1 MTSVG
6 SHRKRPKL
14 TWSGKSSGK
23 TPDLVRP
30 EALQLVRRYLEASG
44 EAESRDLAVAHDLEL
59 LQRLG
64 AVGDDGMLTNAA
76 WWMFVGSGRPV
87 IEYRLRGGHR
97 ELRLSGE
104 LSGLEQLT
112 LVLDAVRRNN
122 PEVRMPDWV
131 EEETVPALSA
141 QATREAVINGVV
153 HRDWSVSHATEVE
166 QEHRLGT
173 LRVRSPGGFVGGFGE
188 YNMFSRPQ
196 FPRNAH
202 LMKLLKPLGLVEMRG
217 AGIHR
222 MVSGLVGH
230 GQPAPTFREVE
241 GSSVEV
247 FLGGRPPDPA
257 WQLWIS
263 ELGRPRVLEDH
274 RLLLLLRRVA
284 DHRWIDIRTA
294 ARITHTNEFMAR
306 TLLRRLS
313 SIKVSGAWFLVPVA
327 GVPTEGP
334 EVWTLSQPAREGL
347 TSLYDRVKLA
357 MPGRDRQAVARS
369 YVQSRGRLST
379 TELGSILGI
388 SAAGAVPLIQKLER
402 IGVVQPAWAHRKG
415 RGFHYVLKD
424 PVSAEVLGEE

>member
-6 SHRKRPKL
+6 SRRKRPKL
-14 TWSGKSSGK
+14 TWSGKSSGIA
-23 TPDLVRP
+23 PDLARP

-44 EAESRDLAVAHDLEL
+44 EAEPRDLAASPDSEL

-64 AVGDDGMLTNAA
+64 AVGGDGMLTNAA
-76 WWMFVGSGRPV
+76 WLMLVGNGRPV

-104 LSGLEQLT
+104 LSVLEQLT

-122 PEVRMPDWV
+122 PEVRMPDWA

-141 QATREAVINGVV
+141 QVAREAVINGVV
-153 HRDWSVSHATEVE
+153 HRDWTVPHATEVE

-188 YNMFSRPQ
+188 YDVFSRSQ
-196 FPRNAH
+196 FPRNSH
-202 LMKLLKPLGLVEMRG
+202 LMKLLKPLGLVEIRG
-217 AGIHR
+217 TGVRR

-247 FLGGRPPDPA
+247 LLGGRPPDPA

-263 ELGRPRVLEDH
+263 ELGWPRTLEDH

-294 ARITHTNEFMAR
+294 ARITHAHEILAR
-306 TLLRRLS
+306 TLLRKLG
-313 SIKVSGAWFLVPVA
+313 SIKVSGSWLLIPVA
-327 GVPTEGP
+327 GVPPESS

-347 TSLYDRVKLA
+347 AALYDRMKLA

-424 PVSAEVLGEE
+424 PVSGEE

>member
-6 SHRKRPKL
+6 SRRKRPKL
-14 TWSGKSSGK
+14 TWSGKSSGIA
-23 TPDLVRP
+23 PDLVRP

-44 EAESRDLAVAHDLEL
+44 EAEPRDLAASPDSEL

-64 AVGDDGMLTNAA
+64 AVGGDGMLTNAA
-76 WWMFVGSGRPV
+76 WLMLVGNGRPV

-104 LSGLEQLT
+104 LSVLEQLT

-122 PEVRMPDWV
+122 PEVRMPDWA

-141 QATREAVINGVV
+141 QVAREAVINGVV
-153 HRDWSVSHATEVE
+153 HRDWTVPHATEVE

-188 YNMFSRPQ
+188 YDVFSRSQ
-196 FPRNAH
+196 FPRNSH
-202 LMKLLKPLGLVEMRG
+202 LMKLLKPLGLVEIRG
-217 AGIHR
+217 TGVRR

-247 FLGGRPPDPA
+247 LLGGRPPDPA

-263 ELGRPRVLEDH
+263 ELGWPRTLEDH

-294 ARITHTNEFMAR
+294 ARITHAHEILAR
-306 TLLRRLS
+306 TLLRKLG
-313 SIKVSGAWFLVPVA
+313 SIKVSGSWLLIPVA
-327 GVPTEGP
+327 GVPPESP

-347 TSLYDRVKLA
+347 AALYDRVKLA

-402 IGVVQPAWAHRKG
+402 TGVVQPAWAHRKG

-424 PVSAEVLGEE
+424 PVSGEE

>member
-1 MTSVG
+1 MG
-6 SHRKRPKL
+6 SRRKRPKL
-14 TWSGKSSGK
+14 TWSGKSSGIA
-23 TPDLVRP
+23 PDLARP

-44 EAESRDLAVAHDLEL
+44 EAEPRDLAASPDSEL

-64 AVGDDGMLTNAA
+64 AVGGDGMLTNAA
-76 WWMFVGSGRPV
+76 WLMLVGNGRPV

-104 LSGLEQLT
+104 LSVLEQLT

-122 PEVRMPDWV
+122 PEVRMPDWA

-141 QATREAVINGVV
+141 QVAREAVINGVV
-153 HRDWSVSHATEVE
+153 HRDWTVPHATEVE

-188 YNMFSRPQ
+188 YDVFSRSQ
-196 FPRNAH
+196 FPRNSH
-202 LMKLLKPLGLVEMRG
+202 LMKLLKPLGLVEIRG
-217 AGIHR
+217 TGVRR

-247 FLGGRPPDPA
+247 LLGGRPPDPA

-263 ELGRPRVLEDH
+263 ELGWPRTLEDH

-294 ARITHTNEFMAR
+294 ARITHAHEILAR
-306 TLLRRLS
+306 TLLRKLG
-313 SIKVSGAWFLVPVA
+313 SIKVSGSWLLIPVA
-327 GVPTEGP
+327 GVPPESP

-347 TSLYDRVKLA
+347 AALYDRVKLA

-402 IGVVQPAWAHRKG
+402 TGVVQPAWAHRKG

-424 PVSAEVLGEE
+424 PVSGEASGEE

>member
-6 SHRKRPKL
+6 SRRKRPKL
-14 TWSGKSSGK
+14 TWSGKSSGIA
-23 TPDLVRP
+23 PDLARP

-44 EAESRDLAVAHDLEL
+44 EAEPRDLAASPDSEL

-64 AVGDDGMLTNAA
+64 AVGGDGMLTNAA
-76 WWMFVGSGRPV
+76 WLMLVGNGRPV

-104 LSGLEQLT
+104 LSVLEQLT

-122 PEVRMPDWV
+122 PEVRMPDWA

-141 QATREAVINGVV
+141 QVAREAVINGVV
-153 HRDWSVSHATEVE
+153 HRDWTVPHATEVE

-188 YNMFSRPQ
+188 YDVFSRSQ
-196 FPRNAH
+196 FPRNSH
-202 LMKLLKPLGLVEMRG
+202 LMKLLKPLGLVEIRG
-217 AGIHR
+217 TGVRR

-247 FLGGRPPDPA
+247 LLGGRPPDPA

-263 ELGRPRVLEDH
+263 ELGWPRTLEDH

-294 ARITHTNEFMAR
+294 ARITHAHEILAR
-306 TLLRRLS
+306 TLLRKLG
-313 SIKVSGAWFLVPVA
+313 SIKVSGSWLLIPVA
-327 GVPTEGP
+327 GVPPESS

-347 TSLYDRVKLA
+347 AALYDRVKLA

-388 SAAGAVPLIQKLER
+388 SAAGAIPLIQKLER
-402 IGVVQPAWAHRKG
+402 TGVVQPAWAHRKG

-424 PVSAEVLGEE
+424 PVSGGG

>member
-6 SHRKRPKL
+6 SRRKRPKL
-14 TWSGKSSGK
+14 TWSGKSSGIA
-23 TPDLVRP
+23 PDLVRP

-44 EAESRDLAVAHDLEL
+44 EAEPRDLAASPDSEL

-64 AVGDDGMLTNAA
+64 AVGGDGMLTNAA
-76 WWMFVGSGRPV
+76 WLMLVGNGRPV

-104 LSGLEQLT
+104 LSVLEQLT

-122 PEVRMPDWV
+122 PEVRMPDWA

-141 QATREAVINGVV
+141 QVAREAVINGVV
-153 HRDWSVSHATEVE
+153 HRDWTVRHATEVE

-188 YNMFSRPQ
+188 YDVFSRSQ
-196 FPRNAH
+196 FPRNSH
-202 LMKLLKPLGLVEMRG
+202 LMKLLKPLGLVEIRG
-217 AGIHR
+217 TGVRR

-247 FLGGRPPDPA
+247 LLGGRPPDPA

-263 ELGRPRVLEDH
+263 ELGWPRTLEDH

-294 ARITHTNEFMAR
+294 ARITHAHEILAR
-306 TLLRRLS
+306 TLLRKLG
-313 SIKVSGAWFLVPVA
+313 SIKVSGSWLLIPVA
-327 GVPTEGP
+327 GVPPESP

-347 TSLYDRVKLA
+347 AALYDRVKLA

-402 IGVVQPAWAHRKG
+402 TGVVQPAWAHRKG

-424 PVSAEVLGEE
+424 PVSGEE

>member
-6 SHRKRPKL
+6 SRRKRPKL
-14 TWSGKSSGK
+14 TWSGKSSGIA
-23 TPDLVRP
+23 PDLVRP

-44 EAESRDLAVAHDLEL
+44 EAEPRDLAASPDSEL

-64 AVGDDGMLTNAA
+64 AVGGDGMLTNAA
-76 WWMFVGSGRPV
+76 WLMLVGNGRPV

-104 LSGLEQLT
+104 LSVLEQLT

-122 PEVRMPDWV
+122 PEVRMPDWA

-141 QATREAVINGVV
+141 QVAREAVINGVV
-153 HRDWSVSHATEVE
+153 HRDWTVPHATEVE

-188 YNMFSRPQ
+188 YDVFSRSQ
-196 FPRNAH
+196 FPRNSH
-202 LMKLLKPLGLVEMRG
+202 LMKLLKPLGLVEIRG
-217 AGIHR
+217 TGVRR

-247 FLGGRPPDPA
+247 LLGGRPPDPA

-263 ELGRPRVLEDH
+263 ELGWPRTLEDH

-294 ARITHTNEFMAR
+294 ARITHAHEILAR
-306 TLLRRLS
+306 TLLRKLG
-313 SIKVSGAWFLVPVA
+313 SIKVSGSWLLIPVA
-327 GVPTEGP
+327 GVPPESP

-347 TSLYDRVKLA
+347 AALYDRVKLA

-388 SAAGAVPLIQKLER
+388 SAAGAIPLIQKLER
-402 IGVVQPAWAHRKG
+402 TGVVQPAWAHRKG

-424 PVSAEVLGEE
+424 PVSGGG

>member
-6 SHRKRPKL
+6 SRRKRPKL
-14 TWSGKSSGK
+14 TWSGKSSGIA
-23 TPDLVRP
+23 PDLARP

-44 EAESRDLAVAHDLEL
+44 EAEPRDLAASPDSEL

-64 AVGDDGMLTNAA
+64 VVGGDGMLTNAA
-76 WWMFVGSGRPV
+76 WLMLVGNGRPV

-104 LSGLEQLT
+104 LSVLEQLT

-122 PEVRMPDWV
+122 PEVRMPDWA

-141 QATREAVINGVV
+141 QVAREAVINGVV
-153 HRDWSVSHATEVE
+153 HRDWTVPHATEVE

-188 YNMFSRPQ
+188 YDVFSRSQ
-196 FPRNAH
+196 FPRNSH
-202 LMKLLKPLGLVEMRG
+202 LMKLLKPLGLVEIRG
-217 AGIHR
+217 TGVRR

-247 FLGGRPPDPA
+247 LLGGRPPDPA

-263 ELGRPRVLEDH
+263 ELGWPRTLEDH

-294 ARITHTNEFMAR
+294 ARITHAHEILAR
-306 TLLRRLS
+306 TLLRKLG
-313 SIKVSGAWFLVPVA
+313 SIKVSGSWLLIPVA
-327 GVPTEGP
+327 GVPPESP

-347 TSLYDRVKLA
+347 AALYDRVKLA

-402 IGVVQPAWAHRKG
+402 TGVVQPAWAHRKG

-424 PVSAEVLGEE
+424 PVSGEE

>member
-1 MTSVG
+1 MG
-6 SHRKRPKL
+6 SRRKRPKL
-14 TWSGKSSGK
+14 TWSGKSSGIA
-23 TPDLVRP
+23 PDLARP

-44 EAESRDLAVAHDLEL
+44 EAEPRDLAASPDSEL

-64 AVGDDGMLTNAA
+64 AVGGDGMLTNAA
-76 WWMFVGSGRPV
+76 WLMLVGNGRPV

-104 LSGLEQLT
+104 LSVLEQLT

-122 PEVRMPDWV
+122 PEVRMPDWA

-141 QATREAVINGVV
+141 QVAREAVINGVV

-188 YNMFSRPQ
+188 YDVFSRSQ
-196 FPRNAH
+196 FPRNSH
-202 LMKLLKPLGLVEMRG
+202 LMKLLKPLGLVEIRG
-217 AGIHR
+217 TGVRR

-247 FLGGRPPDPA
+247 LLGGRPPDPA

-263 ELGRPRVLEDH
+263 ELGWPRTLEDH

-294 ARITHTNEFMAR
+294 ARITHAHEILAR
-306 TLLRRLS
+306 TLLRKLG
-313 SIKVSGAWFLVPVA
+313 SIKVSGSWLLIPVA
-327 GVPTEGP
+327 GVPPESP

-347 TSLYDRVKLA
+347 AALYDRVKLA

-402 IGVVQPAWAHRKG
+402 TGVVQPAWAHRKG

-424 PVSAEVLGEE
+424 PVSGEE

>member
-6 SHRKRPKL
+6 SRRKRPKL
-14 TWSGKSSGK
+14 TWSGKSSGIA
-23 TPDLVRP
+23 PDLARP

-44 EAESRDLAVAHDLEL
+44 EAEPRDLAASPDSEL

-64 AVGDDGMLTNAA
+64 AVGGDGMLTNAA
-76 WWMFVGSGRPV
+76 WLMFVGNGRPV

-104 LSGLEQLT
+104 LSVLEQLT

-122 PEVRMPDWV
+122 PEVRMPDWA

-141 QATREAVINGVV
+141 QVAREAVINGVV
-153 HRDWSVSHATEVE
+153 HRDWTVPHATEVE

-188 YNMFSRPQ
+188 YDVFSRSQ
-196 FPRNAH
+196 FPRNSH
-202 LMKLLKPLGLVEMRG
+202 LMKLLKPLGLVEIRG
-217 AGIHR
+217 TGVRR

-247 FLGGRPPDPA
+247 LLGGRPPDPA

-263 ELGRPRVLEDH
+263 ELGWPRTLEDH

-294 ARITHTNEFMAR
+294 ARITHAHEILAR
-306 TLLRRLS
+306 TLLRKLG
-313 SIKVSGAWFLVPVA
+313 SIKVSGSWLLIPVA
-327 GVPTEGP
+327 GVPPESS

-347 TSLYDRVKLA
+347 AALYDRVKLA

-402 IGVVQPAWAHRKG
+402 TGVVQPAWAHRKG

-424 PVSAEVLGEE
+424 PVSGEE

>member
-6 SHRKRPKL
+6 SRRKRPKL
-14 TWSGKSSGK
+14 TWSGKSSGIA
-23 TPDLVRP
+23 PDLARP

-44 EAESRDLAVAHDLEL
+44 EAEPRGLAASPDSEL

-64 AVGDDGMLTNAA
+64 AVGGDGMLTNAA
-76 WWMFVGSGRPV
+76 WLMLVGNGRPV

-104 LSGLEQLT
+104 LSVLEQLT

-122 PEVRMPDWV
+122 PEVRMPDWA

-141 QATREAVINGVV
+141 QVAREAVINGVV
-153 HRDWSVSHATEVE
+153 HRDWTVPHATEVE

-188 YNMFSRPQ
+188 YDVFSRSQ
-196 FPRNAH
+196 FPRNSH
-202 LMKLLKPLGLVEMRG
+202 LMKLLKPLGLVEIRG
-217 AGIHR
+217 TGVRR

-247 FLGGRPPDPA
+247 LLGGRPPDPA

-263 ELGRPRVLEDH
+263 ELGWPRTLEDH

-294 ARITHTNEFMAR
+294 ARITHAHEILAR
-306 TLLRRLS
+306 TLLRKLG
-313 SIKVSGAWFLVPVA
+313 SIKVSGSWLLIPVA
-327 GVPTEGP
+327 GVPPESP

-347 TSLYDRVKLA
+347 AALYDRVKLA

-402 IGVVQPAWAHRKG
+402 TGVVQPAWAHRKG

-424 PVSAEVLGEE
+424 PVSGEE

>member
-6 SHRKRPKL
+6 SRRKRPKL
-14 TWSGKSSGK
+14 TWSGKSSGIA
-23 TPDLVRP
+23 PDLARP

-44 EAESRDLAVAHDLEL
+44 EAEPRDLAASPDSEL

-64 AVGDDGMLTNAA
+64 AVGGDGMLTNAA
-76 WWMFVGSGRPV
+76 WLMLVGNGRPV

-104 LSGLEQLT
+104 LSVLEQLT

-122 PEVRMPDWV
+122 PEVRMPDWA

-141 QATREAVINGVV
+141 QVAREAVINGVV
-153 HRDWSVSHATEVE
+153 HRDWTVPHATEVE

-188 YNMFSRPQ
+188 YDVFSRSQ
-196 FPRNAH
+196 FPRNSH
-202 LMKLLKPLGLVEMRG
+202 LMKLLKPLGLVEIRG
-217 AGIHR
+217 TGVRR

-247 FLGGRPPDPA
+247 LLGGRPPDPA

-263 ELGRPRVLEDH
+263 ELGWPRTLEDH

-294 ARITHTNEFMAR
+294 ARITHAHEILAR
-306 TLLRRLS
+306 TLLRKLG
-313 SIKVSGAWFLVPVA
+313 SIKVSGSWLLIPVA
-327 GVPTEGP
+327 GVPPESP

-347 TSLYDRVKLA
+347 AALYDRVKLA

-369 YVQSRGRLST
+369 YVQSRGGPADPEAGTNR
-379 TELGSILGI
+379 GG
-388 SAAGAVPLIQKLER
+388 AARVGPPEGTRVPLRLE
-402 IGVVQPAWAHRKG
+402 GSGFGG
-415 RGFHYVLKD
+415 RMK
-424 PVSAEVLGEE
+424 P

>member
-6 SHRKRPKL
+6 SRRKRPKL
-14 TWSGKSSGK
+14 TWSGKSSGIA
-23 TPDLVRP
+23 PDLARP

-44 EAESRDLAVAHDLEL
+44 EAEPRDLAASPDSEL

-64 AVGDDGMLTNAA
+64 AVGGDGMLTNAA
-76 WWMFVGSGRPV
+76 WLMLVGNGRPV

-104 LSGLEQLT
+104 LSVLEQLT

-122 PEVRMPDWV
+122 PEVRMPDWA

-141 QATREAVINGVV
+141 QVAREAVINGVV
-153 HRDWSVSHATEVE
+153 HRDWTVPHATEVE

-188 YNMFSRPQ
+188 YDVFSRSQ
-196 FPRNAH
+196 FPRNSH
-202 LMKLLKPLGLVEMRG
+202 LMKLLKPLGLVEIRG
-217 AGIHR
+217 TGVRR

-247 FLGGRPPDPA
+247 LLGGRPPDPA

-263 ELGRPRVLEDH
+263 ELGWPRTLEDH

-294 ARITHTNEFMAR
+294 ARITHAHEILAR
-306 TLLRRLS
+306 TLLRKLG
-313 SIKVSGAWFLVPVA
+313 SIKVSGSWLLIPVA
-327 GVPTEGP
+327 GVPPESP

-347 TSLYDRVKLA
+347 AALYDRVKL
-357 MPGRDRQAVARS
+357 GRPWRAATC
-369 YVQSRGRLST
+369 SRGV
-379 TELGSILGI
+379 GSPPRSWDRSSGY
-388 SAAGAVPLIQKLER
+388 R
-402 IGVVQPAWAHRKG
+402 RRG
-415 RGFHYVLKD
+415 R
-424 PVSAEVLGEE
+424 SR

>member
-1 MTSVG
+1 MG
-6 SHRKRPKL
+6 SRRKRPKL
-14 TWSGKSSGK
+14 TWSGKSSGIA
-23 TPDLVRP
+23 PDLARP

-44 EAESRDLAVAHDLEL
+44 EAEPRDLAASPDSEL

-64 AVGDDGMLTNAA
+64 AVGGDGMLTNAA
-76 WWMFVGSGRPV
+76 WLMLVGNGRPV

-104 LSGLEQLT
+104 LSVLELT

-122 PEVRMPDWV
+122 PEVRMPDWA

-141 QATREAVINGVV
+141 QVAREAVINGVV
-153 HRDWSVSHATEVE
+153 HRDWTVPHATEVE

-188 YNMFSRPQ
+188 YDVFSRSQ
-196 FPRNAH
+196 FPRNSH
-202 LMKLLKPLGLVEMRG
+202 LMKLLKPLGLVEIRG
-217 AGIHR
+217 TGVRR

-247 FLGGRPPDPA
+247 LLGGRPPDPA
-257 WQLWIS
+257 WRLWIS
-263 ELGRPRVLEDH
+263 ELGWPRTLEDH

-294 ARITHTNEFMAR
+294 ARITHAHEILAR
-306 TLLRRLS
+306 TLLRKLG
-313 SIKVSGAWFLVPVA
+313 SIKVSGSWLLIPVA
-327 GVPTEGP
+327 GVPPESP
-334 EVWTLSQPAREGL
+334 EVWTLSQPVREGM
-347 TSLYDRVKLA
+347 TELYDRLKLA

-402 IGVVQPAWAHRKG
+402 TGVVQPAWAHRKG

-424 PVSAEVLGEE
+424 PVSGEE

>member
-1 MTSVG
+1 MG
-6 SHRKRPKL
+6 SRRKRPKL
-14 TWSGKSSGK
+14 TWSGKSSGIA
-23 TPDLVRP
+23 PDLARP

-44 EAESRDLAVAHDLEL
+44 EAEPRDLAASPDSEL

-64 AVGDDGMLTNAA
+64 AVGGDGMLTNAA
-76 WWMFVGSGRPV
+76 WLMLVGNGRPV

-104 LSGLEQLT
+104 LSVLEQLT

-122 PEVRMPDWV
+122 PEVRMPDWA

-141 QATREAVINGVV
+141 QVAREAVINGVV
-153 HRDWSVSHATEVE
+153 HRDWTVPHATEVE

-188 YNMFSRPQ
+188 YDVFSRSQ
-196 FPRNAH
+196 FPRNSH
-202 LMKLLKPLGLVEMRG
+202 LMKLLKPLGLVEIRG
-217 AGIHR
+217 TGVRR

-247 FLGGRPPDPA
+247 LLGGRPPDPA

-263 ELGRPRVLEDH
+263 ELGWPRTLEDH

-294 ARITHTNEFMAR
+294 ARITHAHEILAR
-306 TLLRRLS
+306 TLLRKLG
-313 SIKVSGAWFLVPVA
+313 SIKVSGSRLLIPVA
-327 GVPTEGP
+327 GVPPESP

-347 TSLYDRVKLA
+347 AALYDRVKLA

-402 IGVVQPAWAHRKG
+402 TGVVQPAWAHRKG

-424 PVSAEVLGEE
+424 PVSGEE

>member
-6 SHRKRPKL
+6 SRRKRPKL
-14 TWSGKSSGK
+14 TWSGKSSGIA
-23 TPDLVRP
+23 PDLARP

-44 EAESRDLAVAHDLEL
+44 EAEPRDLAASPDSEL

-64 AVGDDGMLTNAA
+64 AVGGDGMLTNAA
-76 WWMFVGSGRPV
+76 WLMLVGNGRPV

-104 LSGLEQLT
+104 LSVLEQLT

-122 PEVRMPDWV
+122 PEVRMPDWA

-141 QATREAVINGVV
+141 QAAREAVINGVV
-153 HRDWSVSHATEVE
+153 HRDWTVPHATEVE

-188 YNMFSRPQ
+188 YDVFSRSQ
-196 FPRNAH
+196 FPRNSH
-202 LMKLLKPLGLVEMRG
+202 LMKLLKPLGLVEIRG
-217 AGIHR
+217 TGVRR

-247 FLGGRPPDPA
+247 LLGGRPPDPA

-263 ELGRPRVLEDH
+263 ELGWPRTLEDH

-294 ARITHTNEFMAR
+294 ARITHAHEILAR
-306 TLLRRLS
+306 TLLRKLG
-313 SIKVSGAWFLVPVA
+313 SIKVSGSWLLIPVA
-327 GVPTEGP
+327 GVPPESP

-347 TSLYDRVKLA
+347 AALYDRVKLA

-402 IGVVQPAWAHRKG
+402 TGVVQPAWAHRKG

-424 PVSAEVLGEE
+424 PVSGEE

>member
-6 SHRKRPKL
+6 SRRKRPKL
-14 TWSGKSSGK
+14 TWSGKSSGIA
-23 TPDLVRP
+23 PDLARP

-44 EAESRDLAVAHDLEL
+44 EAEPRDLAASPDSEL

-64 AVGDDGMLTNAA
+64 AVGGDGMLTNAA
-76 WWMFVGSGRPV
+76 WLMLVGNGRPV

-104 LSGLEQLT
+104 LSVLEQLT

-122 PEVRMPDWV
+122 PEVRMPDWA

-141 QATREAVINGVV
+141 QVAREAVINGVV
-153 HRDWSVSHATEVE
+153 HRDWTVPHATEVE

-188 YNMFSRPQ
+188 YDVFSRSQ
-196 FPRNAH
+196 FPRNSH
-202 LMKLLKPLGLVEMRG
+202 LMKLLKPLGLVEIRG
-217 AGIHR
+217 TGVRR

-247 FLGGRPPDPA
+247 LLGGRPPDPA

-263 ELGRPRVLEDH
+263 ELGWPRTLEDH

-294 ARITHTNEFMAR
+294 ARITHAHEILAR
-306 TLLRRLS
+306 TLLRKLG
-313 SIKVSGAWFLVPVA
+313 SIKVSGSWLLIPVA
-327 GVPTEGP
+327 GVPPESP

-347 TSLYDRVKLA
+347 AALYDRVKLA

-402 IGVVQPAWAHRKG
+402 TGVVQPAWAHRKG

-424 PVSAEVLGEE
+424 PVSGGG

>member
-6 SHRKRPKL
+6 SRRKRPKL
-14 TWSGKSSGK
+14 TWSGKSSGIA
-23 TPDLVRP
+23 PDLARP

-44 EAESRDLAVAHDLEL
+44 EAEPRDLAASPDSEL

-64 AVGDDGMLTNAA
+64 AVGGDGMLTNAA
-76 WWMFVGSGRPV
+76 WLMLVGNGRPV

-104 LSGLEQLT
+104 LSVLEQLT

-122 PEVRMPDWV
+122 PEVRMPDWA

-141 QATREAVINGVV
+141 QVAREAVINGVV
-153 HRDWSVSHATEVE
+153 HRDCTVPHATEVE

-188 YNMFSRPQ
+188 YDVFSRSQ
-196 FPRNAH
+196 FPRNSH
-202 LMKLLKPLGLVEMRG
+202 LMKLLKPLGLVEIRG
-217 AGIHR
+217 TGVRR

-247 FLGGRPPDPA
+247 LLGGRPPDPA

-263 ELGRPRVLEDH
+263 ELGWPRTLEDH

-294 ARITHTNEFMAR
+294 ARITHAHEILAR
-306 TLLRRLS
+306 TLLRKLG
-313 SIKVSGAWFLVPVA
+313 SIKVSGSWLLIPVA
-327 GVPTEGP
+327 GVPPESP

-347 TSLYDRVKLA
+347 AALYDRVKLA

-402 IGVVQPAWAHRKG
+402 TGVVQPAWAHRKG

-424 PVSAEVLGEE
+424 PVSGEE

>member
-6 SHRKRPKL
+6 SRRKRPKL
-14 TWSGKSSGK
+14 TWSGKSSGIA
-23 TPDLVRP
+23 PDLARP

-44 EAESRDLAVAHDLEL
+44 EAEPRDLAASPDSEL

-64 AVGDDGMLTNAA
+64 AVGGDGMLTNAA
-76 WWMFVGSGRPV
+76 WLMLVGNGRPV

-104 LSGLEQLT
+104 LSVLEQLT

-122 PEVRMPDWV
+122 PEVRMPDWA

-141 QATREAVINGVV
+141 QVAREAVINGVV
-153 HRDWSVSHATEVE
+153 HRDWTVPHATEVE

-188 YNMFSRPQ
+188 YDVFSRSQ
-196 FPRNAH
+196 FPRNSH
-202 LMKLLKPLGLVEMRG
+202 LMKLLKPLGLVEIRG
-217 AGIHR
+217 TGVRR

-247 FLGGRPPDPA
+247 LLGGRPPDPA

-263 ELGRPRVLEDH
+263 ELGWPRTLEDH

-294 ARITHTNEFMAR
+294 ARITHAHEILAR
-306 TLLRRLS
+306 TLLRKLG
-313 SIKVSGAWFLVPVA
+313 SIKVSGSWLLIPVA
-327 GVPTEGP
+327 GVPPESP

-347 TSLYDRVKLA
+347 AALYDRVKLA

-402 IGVVQPAWAHRKG
+402 TGVVQPAWAHRKG

-424 PVSAEVLGEE
+424 PVSGEE

>member
-6 SHRKRPKL
+6 SRRKRPKL
-14 TWSGKSSGK
+14 TWSGKSSGIA
-23 TPDLVRP
+23 PDLVRP

-44 EAESRDLAVAHDLEL
+44 EAEPRDLAASPDSEL

-64 AVGDDGMLTNAA
+64 AVGGDGMLTNAA
-76 WWMFVGSGRPV
+76 WLMLVGNGRPV

-104 LSGLEQLT
+104 LSVLEQLT

-122 PEVRMPDWV
+122 PEVRMPDWA

-141 QATREAVINGVV
+141 QVAREAVINGVV
-153 HRDWSVSHATEVE
+153 HRDWTVPHATEVE

-188 YNMFSRPQ
+188 YDVFSRSQ
-196 FPRNAH
+196 FPRNSH
-202 LMKLLKPLGLVEMRG
+202 LMKLLKPLGLVEIRG
-217 AGIHR
+217 TGVRR

-247 FLGGRPPDPA
+247 LLGGRPPDPA

-263 ELGRPRVLEDH
+263 ELGWPRTLEDH

-294 ARITHTNEFMAR
+294 ARITHAHEILAR
-306 TLLRRLS
+306 TLLRKLG
-313 SIKVSGAWFLVPVA
+313 SIKVSGSWLLIPVA
-327 GVPTEGP
+327 GVPPESP

-347 TSLYDRVKLA
+347 AALYDRVKLA
-357 MPGRDRQAVARS
+357 MPGRDRQALARS

-402 IGVVQPAWAHRKG
+402 TGVVQPAWAHRKG

-424 PVSAEVLGEE
+424 PVSGEE

>member
-6 SHRKRPKL
+6 SRRKRPKL
-14 TWSGKSSGK
+14 TWSGKSSGIA
-23 TPDLVRP
+23 PDLARP

-44 EAESRDLAVAHDLEL
+44 EAEPRDLAASPDSEL

-64 AVGDDGMLTNAA
+64 AVGGDGMLTNAA
-76 WWMFVGSGRPV
+76 WLMLVGNGRPV

-104 LSGLEQLT
+104 LSVLEQLT

-122 PEVRMPDWV
+122 PEVRMPDWA

-141 QATREAVINGVV
+141 QVAREAVINGVV
-153 HRDWSVSHATEVE
+153 HRDWTVPHATEVE

-188 YNMFSRPQ
+188 YDVFSRSQ
-196 FPRNAH
+196 FPRNSH
-202 LMKLLKPLGLVEMRG
+202 LMKLLKPLGLVEIRG
-217 AGIHR
+217 TGVRR

-247 FLGGRPPDPA
+247 LLGGRPPDPA

-263 ELGRPRVLEDH
+263 ELGWPRTLEDH

-294 ARITHTNEFMAR
+294 ARITHAHEILAR
-306 TLLRRLS
+306 TLLRKLG
-313 SIKVSGAWFLVPVA
+313 SIKVSGSWLLIPVA
-327 GVPTEGP
+327 GVPPESP

-347 TSLYDRVKLA
+347 AALYDRVKLA

-388 SAAGAVPLIQKLER
+388 SAARGPPPAAKPAPD
-402 IGVVQPAWAHRKG
+402 GVVQPAWAHRKG

-424 PVSAEVLGEE
+424 PVSGEE

>member
-6 SHRKRPKL
+6 SRRKRPKL
-14 TWSGKSSGK
+14 TWSGKSSGIA
-23 TPDLVRP
+23 PDLARP

-44 EAESRDLAVAHDLEL
+44 EAEPRDLAASPDSEL

-64 AVGDDGMLTNAA
+64 AVGGDGMLTNAA
-76 WWMFVGSGRPV
+76 WLMLVGNGRPV

-104 LSGLEQLT
+104 LSVLEQLT

-122 PEVRMPDWV
+122 PEVRMPDWA

-141 QATREAVINGVV
+141 QVAREAVINGVV
-153 HRDWSVSHATEVE
+153 HRDWTVPHATEVE

-188 YNMFSRPQ
+188 YDVFSRSQ
-196 FPRNAH
+196 FPRNSH
-202 LMKLLKPLGLVEMRG
+202 LMKLLKPLGLVEIRG
-217 AGIHR
+217 TGVRR

-247 FLGGRPPDPA
+247 LLGGRPPDPA

-263 ELGRPRVLEDH
+263 ELGWPRTLEDH

-294 ARITHTNEFMAR
+294 ARITHAHEILAR
-306 TLLRRLS
+306 TLLRKLG
-313 SIKVSGAWFLVPVA
+313 SIKVSGSWLLIPVA
-327 GVPTEGP
+327 GVPPESP

-347 TSLYDRVKLA
+347 AALYDRVKLA

>member
-6 SHRKRPKL
+6 SRRKRPKL
-14 TWSGKSSGK
+14 TWSGKSSGIA
-23 TPDLVRP
+23 PDLARP

-44 EAESRDLAVAHDLEL
+44 EAEPRDLAASPDSEL

-64 AVGDDGMLTNAA
+64 AVGGDGMLTNAA
-76 WWMFVGSGRPV
+76 WLMLVGNGRPV

-104 LSGLEQLT
+104 LSVLEQLT

-122 PEVRMPDWV
+122 PEVRMPDWA

-141 QATREAVINGVV
+141 QVAREAVINGVV
-153 HRDWSVSHATEVE
+153 HRDWTVPHATEVE

-188 YNMFSRPQ
+188 YDVFSRSQ
-196 FPRNAH
+196 FPRNSH
-202 LMKLLKPLGLVEMRG
+202 LMKLLKPLGLVEIRG
-217 AGIHR
+217 TGVRR

-247 FLGGRPPDPA
+247 LLGGRPPDPA

-284 DHRWIDIRTA
+284 DHRWIDVRTA
-294 ARITHTNEFMAR
+294 ARITHTPELLAGPLLKRLR
-306 TLLRRLS
+306 T
-313 SIKVSGAWFLVPVA
+313 IEVSGGPLLVPVT
-327 GVPTEGP
+327 GVPPESP
-334 EVWTLSQPAREGL
+334 EVWTLSQPVREGM
-347 TSLYDRVKLA
+347 TELYDRLKLA
-357 MPGRDRQAVARS
+357 MPGRDRQTVARS

-388 SAAGAVPLIQKLER
+388 SAAGAIPLIQKLER
-402 IGVVQPAWAHRKG
+402 TGVVQPAWAHRKG

-424 PVSAEVLGEE
+424 PVSGEE

>member
-6 SHRKRPKL
+6 SRRKRPKL
-14 TWSGKSSGK
+14 TWSGKSSGIA
-23 TPDLVRP
+23 PDLARP

-44 EAESRDLAVAHDLEL
+44 EAEPRDLAASPDSEL

-64 AVGDDGMLTNAA
+64 AVGGDGMLTNAA
-76 WWMFVGSGRPV
+76 WLMLVGNGRPV

-104 LSGLEQLT
+104 LSVLEQLT

-122 PEVRMPDWV
+122 PEVRMPDWA

-141 QATREAVINGVV
+141 QVAREAVINGVV
-153 HRDWSVSHATEVE
+153 HRDWTVPHATEVE

-188 YNMFSRPQ
+188 YDVFSRSQ
-196 FPRNAH
+196 FPRNSH
-202 LMKLLKPLGLVEMRG
+202 LMKLLKPLGLVEIRG
-217 AGIHR
+217 TGVRR

-247 FLGGRPPDPA
+247 LLGGRPPDPA

-294 ARITHTNEFMAR
+294 ARITHAHEILAR
-306 TLLRRLS
+306 TLLRKLG
-313 SIKVSGAWFLVPVA
+313 SIKVSGSWLLIPVA
-327 GVPTEGP
+327 GVPPESS

-347 TSLYDRVKLA
+347 AALYDRVKLA

-402 IGVVQPAWAHRKG
+402 TGVVQPAWAHRKG

-424 PVSAEVLGEE
+424 PVSGEE

>member
-6 SHRKRPKL
+6 SRRKRPKL
-14 TWSGKSSGK
+14 TWSGKSSGIA
-23 TPDLVRP
+23 PDLARP

-44 EAESRDLAVAHDLEL
+44 EAEPRDLAASPDSEL

-64 AVGDDGMLTNAA
+64 AVGGDGMLTNAA
-76 WWMFVGSGRPV
+76 WLMLVGNGRPV

-104 LSGLEQLT
+104 LSVLEQLT

-122 PEVRMPDWV
+122 PEVRMPDWA

-141 QATREAVINGVV
+141 QVAREAVINGVV
-153 HRDWSVSHATEVE
+153 HRDWTVPHATEVE

-188 YNMFSRPQ
+188 YDVFSRSQ
-196 FPRNAH
+196 FPRNSH
-202 LMKLLKPLGLVEMRG
+202 LMKLLKPLGLVEIRG
-217 AGIHR
+217 TGVRR

-247 FLGGRPPDPA
+247 LLGGRPPDPA

-263 ELGRPRVLEDH
+263 ELGWPRTLEDH

-294 ARITHTNEFMAR
+294 ARITHAHEILAR
-306 TLLRRLS
+306 TLLRKLG
-313 SIKVSGAWFLVPVA
+313 SIKVSGSWLLIPVA
-327 GVPTEGP
+327 GVPPESP

-347 TSLYDRVKLA
+347 AALYDRVKLA

-402 IGVVQPAWAHRKG
+402 TGVVQPAWAHRKG

-424 PVSAEVLGEE
+424 PASGGG

>member
-6 SHRKRPKL
+6 SRRKRPKL
-14 TWSGKSSGK
+14 TWSGKSSGIA
-23 TPDLVRP
+23 PDLARP

-44 EAESRDLAVAHDLEL
+44 EAEPRDLAASPDSEL

-64 AVGDDGMLTNAA
+64 AVGGDGMLTNAA
-76 WWMFVGSGRPV
+76 WLMLVGNGRPV

-104 LSGLEQLT
+104 LSVLEQLT

-122 PEVRMPDWV
+122 PEVRMPDWA

-141 QATREAVINGVV
+141 QVAREAVINGVV
-153 HRDWSVSHATEVE
+153 HRDWTVPHATEVE

-188 YNMFSRPQ
+188 YDVFSRSQ
-196 FPRNAH
+196 FPRNSH
-202 LMKLLKPLGLVEMRG
+202 LMKLLKPLGLVEIRG
-217 AGIHR
+217 TGVRR

-247 FLGGRPPDPA
+247 LLGGRPPDPA

-263 ELGRPRVLEDH
+263 ELGWPRTLEDH

-294 ARITHTNEFMAR
+294 ARITHAHEILAR
-306 TLLRRLS
+306 TLLRKLG
-313 SIKVSGAWFLVPVA
+313 SIKVSGSWLLIPVA
-327 GVPTEGP
+327 GVPPESP

-347 TSLYDRVKLA
+347 AALYDRVKLA

-379 TELGSILGI
+379 TELGSIRGI

-402 IGVVQPAWAHRKG
+402 TGVVQPAWAHRKG

-424 PVSAEVLGEE
+424 PVSGEE

>member
-6 SHRKRPKL
+6 SRRKRPKL
-14 TWSGKSSGK
+14 TWSGKSSGIA
-23 TPDLVRP
+23 PDLVRP

-44 EAESRDLAVAHDLEL
+44 EAEPRDLAASPDSEL

-64 AVGDDGMLTNAA
+64 AVGGDGMLTNAA
-76 WWMFVGSGRPV
+76 WLMLVGNGRPV

-104 LSGLEQLT
+104 LSVLEQLT

-122 PEVRMPDWV
+122 PEVRMPDWA

-141 QATREAVINGVV
+141 QVAREAVINGVV
-153 HRDWSVSHATEVE
+153 HRDWTVPHATEVE

-188 YNMFSRPQ
+188 SDVFSRSP
-196 FPRNAH
+196 FPRNSH
-202 LMKLLKPLGLVEMRG
+202 LMKLLKPLGLVEIRG
-217 AGIHR
+217 TGVRR

-247 FLGGRPPDPA
+247 LLGGRPPDPA

-263 ELGRPRVLEDH
+263 ELGWPRTLEDH

-294 ARITHTNEFMAR
+294 ARITHAHEILAR
-306 TLLRRLS
+306 TLLRKLG
-313 SIKVSGAWFLVPVA
+313 SIKVSGSWLLIPVA
-327 GVPTEGP
+327 GVPPESP

-347 TSLYDRVKLA
+347 AALYDRVKLA

-402 IGVVQPAWAHRKG
+402 TGVVQPAWAHRKG

-424 PVSAEVLGEE
+424 PVSGEE